1 MKRIKIS
8 LPVAIFAGLIF
19 LAASCSEDE
28 NVPQKSDLDKAIDEY
43 AQIKANPAFIE
54 FSVPVDN
61 PGPPFY
67 ARIADM
73 GLERLFLE
81 NESVVAIPMMRQVEC
96 IDPEFNLLNF
106 FHVPNAFFC
115 PLTVTGRGLIEPNSP
130 PDRFPEIAY
139 LESSNMP
146 FWFVNKQALYA
157 AIDDGV
163 LTLTELEALNP
174 KKGVA
179 TRYIEYNK
187 PRSEEDHLLVIE
199 AEGRI
204 PASNENFEM
213 KLASRNKRTQSPEIR
228 IW

>member
-1 MKRIKIS
+1 MKRIKIF
-8 LPVAIFAGLIF
+8 LPVSIFAGLIF

-28 NVPQKSDLDKAIDEY
+28 NVPQKSDLEMAIEEY
-43 AQIKANPAFIE
+43 AQLKANPAFIE
-54 FSVPVDN
+54 FSVPDGN

-96 IDPEFNLLNF
+96 IDPEFNLLDF

-139 LESSNMP
+139 LESSDMP

-163 LTLTELEALNP
+163 LTLSELEALNP

-179 TRYIEYNK
+179 SRYIEYNK

-204 PASNENFEM
+204 AATNENFEL